1 MYKGEAFLRVL
12 RLLPALERIY
22 LDPVSFLRR
31 LTKTSYTMIDVLV
44 QKIDS
49 VCAFCCNRY
58 KEGCSTNSCFWHC
71 SVVLSCPLHSKQRHP
86 CSSHYNIETGS
97 SPCCLGSCI
106 DHCREFH
113 IVANYPLRVGWEFR
127 EDDDFPRTIKK
138 WDSIP
143 QQGNTPVASREARYP
158 DEKTEIMKALAK
170 YRLCSHLCSNQS
182 DEEDKKSLCKRNR
195 NRDCVVGA
203 CKTHCKVICSE
214 RGILCDVHM
223 KADYVPCQAGDCPLP
238 GTTLCPYHT
247 CATHCQDGDDCPKH
261 GNSVSFSEEAE
272 NSPQMKVLTKQRE
285 EVESKIEALDEE
297 VDEMD
302 IDAYNELSDQ
312 LIHELEVIDEK
323 IHALRGDVDEVE
335 EVEDAAASPS
345 GAASSSSSSSSLAFA
360 TSINP
365 DGKRKFDNVI
375 ESIEMR
381 YVSDRE
387 SADREYKKATT
398 ELEQTKGLQS
408 TLFTK

>member
-1 MYKGEAFLRVL
+1 
-12 RLLPALERIY
+12 
-22 LDPVSFLRR
+22 
-31 LTKTSYTMIDVLV
+31 
-44 QKIDS
+44 
-49 VCAFCCNRY
+49 
-58 KEGCSTNSCFWHC
+58 
-71 SVVLSCPLHSKQRHP
+71 
-86 CSSHYNIETGS
+86 
-97 SPCCLGSCI
+97 
-106 DHCREFH
+106 
-113 IVANYPLRVGWEFR
+113 
-127 EDDDFPRTIKK
+127 
-138 WDSIP
+138 
-143 QQGNTPVASREARYP
+143 
-158 DEKTEIMKALAK
+158 
-170 YRLCSHLCSNQS
+170 
-182 DEEDKKSLCKRNR
+182 
-195 NRDCVVGA
+195 
-203 CKTHCKVICSE
+203 
-214 RGILCDVHM
+214 
-223 KADYVPCQAGDCPLP
+223 
-238 GTTLCPYHT
+238 
-247 CATHCQDGDDCPKH
+247 
-261 GNSVSFSEEAE
+261 
-272 NSPQMKVLTKQRE
+272 MKVLTKQRE